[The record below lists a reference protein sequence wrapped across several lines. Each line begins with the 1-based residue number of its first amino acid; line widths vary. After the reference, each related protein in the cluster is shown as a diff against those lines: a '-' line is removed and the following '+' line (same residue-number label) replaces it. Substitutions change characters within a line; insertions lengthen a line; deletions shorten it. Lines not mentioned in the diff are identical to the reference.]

1 LKSLRSGPYSFQ
13 KLTQYSQGHIL
24 LGTHALNINSFIT
37 RDTLFLP
44 FPRMGPF
51 GTKMMYLA
59 TENPERYEVFLLK
72 VNSVLTTE
80 KHA

>member
-1 LKSLRSGPYSFQ
+1 
-13 KLTQYSQGHIL
+13 
-24 LGTHALNINSFIT
+24 
-37 RDTLFLP
+37 
-44 FPRMGPF
+44 MGPF